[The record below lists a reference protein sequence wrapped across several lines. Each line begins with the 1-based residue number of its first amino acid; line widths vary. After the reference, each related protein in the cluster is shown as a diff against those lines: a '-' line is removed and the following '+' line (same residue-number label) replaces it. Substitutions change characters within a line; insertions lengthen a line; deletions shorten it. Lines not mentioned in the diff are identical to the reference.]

1 MQKLFVYADFDWL
14 DKPLLIGELSCDS
27 VRGNEIYGFSFDNE
41 WLAKYGDIFLSD
53 DLQNYTGTQY
63 TRSERDIF
71 ACFSDALPD
80 RWGRTLLNRREQIAA
95 ADEKEPCAVLPLS
108 ITLWVSMILRAWVVF
123 DLPIHAQANSSTVR
137 QVFVSRH
144 WQMSEN

>member
-53 DLQNYTGTQY
+53 DLQII
-63 TRSERDIF
+63 RERNTH
-71 ACFSDALPD
+71 ALNETYSHASLTLCLTAGDAH
-80 RWGRTLLNRREQIAA
+80 
-95 ADEKEPCAVLPLS
+95 C
-108 ITLWVSMILRAWVVF
+108 
-123 DLPIHAQANSSTVR
+123 
-137 QVFVSRH
+137 
-144 WQMSEN
+144 